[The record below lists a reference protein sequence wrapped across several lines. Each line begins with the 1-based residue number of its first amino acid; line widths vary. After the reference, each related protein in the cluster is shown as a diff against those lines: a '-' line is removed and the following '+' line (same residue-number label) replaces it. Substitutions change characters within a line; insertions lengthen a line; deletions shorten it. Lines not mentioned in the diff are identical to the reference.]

1 MGYIRRRRQ
10 FEETLRDTLAKL
22 EREGVDRMERS
33 QVEEIGEQFELDRDE
48 ARKLFVKSRG
58 DIWKG
63 EFIESDDEPGW
74 EAVEL
79 ESIPSAGESPEDSSV

>member
-10 FEETLRDTLAKL
+10 FEENLRDTLAKL
-22 EREGVDRMERS
+22 EREGVDRIDRS
-33 QVEEIGEQFELDRDE
+33 QVEEIGERLELDRDE
-48 ARKLFVKSRG
+48 AHKLFVESRG

-79 ESIPSAGESPEDSSV
+79 DSVPSAGESPEDSSV

>member
-1 MGYIRRRRQ
+1 MDYIRRRRR
-10 FEETLRDTLAKL
+10 FEENLRDTLAKL
-22 EREGVDRMERS
+22 EREGVDRIDRS
-33 QVEEIGEQFELDRDE
+33 QVEEIGERFELDRDE
-48 ARKLFVKSRG
+48 ASKLFVESRG

-79 ESIPSAGESPEDSSV
+79 ESIPSTGGSPEDSSV

>member
-10 FEETLRDTLAKL
+10 FEENLRDTLAKL
-22 EREGVDRMERS
+22 EREGVDRIDRS
-33 QVEEIGEQFELDRDE
+33 QVEEIGERLEIDRDE
-48 ARKLFVKSRG
+48 ARKLFVESRG

-63 EFIESDDEPGW
+63 KFIESEDEPGW

-79 ESIPSAGESPEDSSV
+79 DSVPSAEESPEDSSV

>member
-63 EFIESDDEPGW
+63 EFIESDEDPGW

-79 ESIPSAGESPEDSSV
+79 ESIPSAESSPEDSSV